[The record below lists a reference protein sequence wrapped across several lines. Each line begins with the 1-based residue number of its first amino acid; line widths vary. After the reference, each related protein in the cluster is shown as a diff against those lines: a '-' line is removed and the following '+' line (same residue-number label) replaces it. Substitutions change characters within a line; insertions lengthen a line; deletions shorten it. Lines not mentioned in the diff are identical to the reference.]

1 MHAIV
6 FGATGMIGQGVLRE
20 LMRDPSVTRVLLVT
34 RRPTCVAHGKVR
46 EIVHPD
52 FFDFSPIEA
61 QLTGYDACFFCLGVS
76 SIGKSEAE
84 YRRLTYDLT
93 LAAATT
99 LAKVNPKMAF
109 LYVSGTGTDST
120 EHGKRMWAR
129 VKGET
134 ENALMSLFP
143 AAVMI
148 RPGYIQPMHGVRS
161 PTKATRRGY
170 ALMSPLYPLLRAAFP
185 KSITNTEELARAM
198 IRAAR
203 GEAPKRILEPADLVA
218 LGRAAAVEE
227 EAAL

>member
-20 LMRDPSVTRVLLVT
+20 LMGDPGVARVLLVA
-34 RRPTCVAHGKVR
+34 RRPSCVAHGKVR
-46 EIVHPD
+46 EIVHPN
-52 FFDFSPIEA
+52 FYDFSPIEKD
-61 QLTGYDACFFCLGVS
+61 LTGYDACFFCLGVS
-76 SIGKSEAE
+76 SIGKTEAE

-99 LAKVNPKMAF
+99 LAKLNPKMAF

-134 ENALMSLFP
+134 ENALMRLFP
-143 AAVMI
+143 AATMI
-148 RPGYIQPMHGVRS
+148 RPGYIQPMHGVKS

-170 ALMSPLYPLLRAAFP
+170 TIMGPFYPLLRATFP

-203 GEAPKRILEPADLVA
+203 GETPKKILEPADLIA
-218 LGRAAAVEE
+218 LGRATDQAG
-227 EAAL
+227 